1 MQALVFGKLA
11 RVGVVTEGMLAIVAH
26 APIDANAFWLS
37 LIMRL
42 LGMYIWN
49 VFSMSRVP

>member
-11 RVGVVTEGMLAIVAH
+11 RVRVAH
-26 APIDANAFWLS
+26 APIDANASWLS
-37 LIMRL
+37 LIIRL
-42 LGMYIWN
+42 LGMYIQN